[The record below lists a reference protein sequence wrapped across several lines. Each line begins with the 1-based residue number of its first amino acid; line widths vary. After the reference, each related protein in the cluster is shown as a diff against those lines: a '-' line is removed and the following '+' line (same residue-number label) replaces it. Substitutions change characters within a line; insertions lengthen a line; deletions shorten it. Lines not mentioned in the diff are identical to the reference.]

1 MLWGQINIYF
11 KQNIVMLL
19 ITESKKDSTFP
30 VNQSYLDGYN
40 APYRH
45 DLPLMAGGI
54 LVYVHDNV

>member
-1 MLWGQINIYF
+1 
-11 KQNIVMLL
+11 MLL

>member
-30 VNQSYLDGYN
+30 VNQFYLDGYN

-45 DLPLMAGGI
+45 DLPANGWWHSGLCSR
-54 LVYVHDNV
+54 

>member
-30 VNQSYLDGYN
+30 INQFYLDGYN

-45 DLPLMAGGI
+45 DLPANGW
-54 LVYVHDNV
+54 